1 MQKGRC
7 VDLCSENFV
16 NDGNRVCVE
25 QVSVTKEIDFKLK
38 LENFDE
44 KIRTKMYVLA
54 SFLKEESPFQVSELI
69 YESFFVHF
77 ELHKMIDGNKDPNL
91 KGIKV
96 MEILREK
103 SSNSSNSI
111 LFVLES
117 EKSLE
122 DSYYILEGTFSE
134 IKSVQDRNQILLRQK
149 MANLK
154 IENTPSSEYSFY

>member
-1 MQKGRC
+1 
-7 VDLCSENFV
+7 
-16 NDGNRVCVE
+16 
-25 QVSVTKEIDFKLK
+25 
-38 LENFDE
+38 
-44 KIRTKMYVLA
+44 
-54 SFLKEESPFQVSELI
+54 
-69 YESFFVHF
+69 
-77 ELHKMIDGNKDPNL
+77 MIDGNKDPNL

-134 IKSVQDRNQILLRQK
+134 IKSV
-149 MANLK
+149 
-154 IENTPSSEYSFY
+154 